1 MSLTTIA
8 ARFTDEPVKL
18 EDADERADERKVLT
32 KLKMTY
38 EGGSLDGKTANF
50 PTRDISCV
58 VVGLHQG
65 NRHFFRTYK
74 RTTSINI
81 GNRRTIFRCSGS
93 LTSKSSTSSGWKTLL
108 AALRIRKL
116 KAFII

>member
-8 ARFTDEPVKL
+8 ARFTDEPFKL
-18 EDADERADERKVLT
+18 DDADERKVLT
-32 KLKMTY
+32 TLKMTY

-50 PTRDISCV
+50 PTRDVSCV
-58 VVGLHQG
+58 VSGLHRG
-65 NRHFFRTYK
+65 NRHFFETYK
-74 RTTSINI
+74 RTTSLNV

-93 LTSKSSTSSGWKTLL
+93 VAYKSSNSSGWKRLL

-116 KAFII
+116 KAIII

>member
-18 EDADERADERKVLT
+18 DDADERKVLT

-50 PTRDISCV
+50 PTRDVSCV
-58 VVGLHQG
+58 VVGLHRG
-65 NRHFFRTYK
+65 NRHFFETYK
-74 RTTSINI
+74 RTTSLNI
-81 GNRRTIFRCSGS
+81 RNGRTIFRRSGG
-93 LTSKSSTSSGWKTLL
+93 LTSKSTNSSGWKRPL
-108 AALRIRKL
+108 AAFRIRKL
-116 KAFII
+116 KAILI